1 MSVASATMTTE
12 ELLALPDDGVD
23 RWLIR
28 GELREKHPNAS
39 GQSMTIRN
47 RFHSRVLS
55 RICQVLCNWLYEQP
69 LPRGAILGGEAG
81 VRLANPE
88 CTTVGV
94 DVVYVSADV
103 LDRQTSD
110 STLVIGIPILAIEI
124 LSPSDSVEEIHEKID
139 EYRAA
144 SVPLIWV
151 VDPYDR
157 TVLVYGDEEEPVL
170 FNKKQEITGGSHLPD
185 FRVPVARLFE

>member
-1 MSVASATMTTE
+1 MSVAPATMTPE

-28 GELREKHPNAS
+28 GELREKHPLVT

-55 RICQVLCNWLYEQP
+55 RICQVLCNWLDEQP
-69 LPRGAILGGEAG
+69 SPRGAILGGEAG
-81 VRLANPE
+81 VRFADPE

-94 DVVYVSADV
+94 DVAYVSADV
-103 LDRQTSD
+103 LERQTSD
-110 STLVIGIPILAIEI
+110 STLVNGIPTLAIEI

-144 SVPLIWV
+144 GVPLIWV

-157 TVLVYGDEEEPVL
+157 TVLVYGDEEEPAL
-170 FNKKQEITGGSHLPD
+170 FNKKHELSGGAHLPG
-185 FRVPVARLFE
+185 FHVPVARLFE